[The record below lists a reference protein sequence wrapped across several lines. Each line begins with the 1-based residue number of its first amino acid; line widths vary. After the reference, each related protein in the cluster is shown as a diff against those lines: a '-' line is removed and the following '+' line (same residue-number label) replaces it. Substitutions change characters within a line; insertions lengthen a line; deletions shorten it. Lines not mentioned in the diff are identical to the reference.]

1 MQCTFSGSTDS
12 SIRRSVAVKE
22 SLKGELNYMSE
33 NDYKLKYE
41 SNQQHVHFRIAV
53 RSKTWSFSLFKGH
66 IQV

>member
-41 SNQQHVHFRIAV
+41 INLTTCTLQDCSSIKDLKF
-53 RSKTWSFSLFKGH
+53 
-66 IQV
+66 